1 MIQLLHD
8 AGYRNAAGL
17 SSVDDD
23 EWKDY
28 KVPKSVQKAI
38 KKVLASNSS
47 GGGGGM
53 GGSSEMDTR
62 SGSDDSNSSTT
73 RITPQQHPEP
83 VRKINGNS
91 LVT

>member
-8 AGYRNAAGL
+8 DGYRNAAGL
-17 SSVDDD
+17 SSIEDD

-53 GGSSEMDTR
+53 SSSVGTNEGTLNNIKGDNHKF
-62 SGSDDSNSSTT
+62 DQSNTNYNA
-73 RITPQQHPEP
+73 PQ
-83 VRKINGNS
+83 N
-91 LVT
+91 

>member
-1 MIQLLHD
+1 MAGKNGLGISEEERNEMIQLLHD
-8 AGYRNAAGL
+8 DGYRNAAGL
-17 SSVDDD
+17 SSIEDD

-53 GGSSEMDTR
+53 SS
-62 SGSDDSNSSTT
+62 S
-73 RITPQQHPEP
+73 
-83 VRKINGNS
+83 V
-91 LVT
+91 